1 MQIWKKDRD
10 GRWLARQAE
19 TLHGLEVGIV
29 DYLEHRANQLR
40 CGEIFIVFSHQE
52 LAVLGKK
59 FKFLFGTRRDQKL
72 SDYIA
77 AHDLLVKLMEFTQ
90 SRNATLEAGTY
101 EFPNP
106 AGADLTDRFSVI
118 VGDEVFSHIAIRIS
132 RRK

>member
-29 DYLEHRANQLR
+29 YYLIHRANQLR
-40 CGEIFIVFSHQE
+40 CREIFIVFSHQE

-59 FKFLFGTRRDQKL
+59 FKSLFATRQDQKL

-77 AHDLLVKLMEFTQ
+77 AHDLLTMLVEYNYSK
-90 SRNATLEAGTY
+90 NATLEAGIY
-101 EFPNP
+101 EFPNSD
-106 AGADLTDRFSVI
+106 GADLTDRFSVI
-118 VGDEVFSHIAIRIS
+118 VSAEMFSRIAIRIS